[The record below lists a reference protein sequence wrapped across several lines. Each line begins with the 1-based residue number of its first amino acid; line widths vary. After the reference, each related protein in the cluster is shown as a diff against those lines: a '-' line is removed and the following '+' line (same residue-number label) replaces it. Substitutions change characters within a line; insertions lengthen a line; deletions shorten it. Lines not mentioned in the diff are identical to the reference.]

1 MNLSQAWGIIAAA
14 FIIIMPLVY
23 EGWDIHKAMRNSTR
37 DSNNTPDGVAYDL
50 SSHNMECIDGRQ
62 RSTSNN
68 VELECD
74 LKNNLKDNGDNTTVY
89 VL

>member
-23 EGWDIHKAMRNSTR
+23 EGWDIHKAMRNSSR
-37 DSNNTPDGVAYDL
+37 DSYNTPDGVAYDL
-50 SSHNMECIDGRQ
+50 SSNNRECMDGRQ
-62 RSTSNN
+62 ASASNG
-68 VELECD
+68 VELESD
-74 LKNNLKDNGDNTTVY
+74 LKNNIKDNDNTAVY